1 MEALIL
7 TPDSSPLSRNIED
20 YPEGIIIPIDK
31 PYRWT
36 SADVIRKVKYAAIR
50 HFGKKN
56 LKVGHAGTLDPL
68 ATGVLL
74 VCIGKATKLAET
86 LQSHDKEY
94 VAGVTFGAT
103 TPSYDLE
110 KEIDRFF
117 PHEHI
122 TAETIEA
129 ALPAFIGEQDQI
141 APLFSAKS
149 VDGVRAYELAR
160 RMYRIQN
167 GCNSEDPRLSDPATA
182 GCSLQK
188 PTGLFAQPLTTLAGG
203 GMSSTSQSISDE
215 CPTTDIDAAAKE
227 LIRVARINISE
238 LELLGLVRQSAA
250 SEDPRLSN
258 DRHPLAGG
266 GMSSTA
272 VTLPHSDSNQATLM
286 ECNTGVDN
294 ASGGNE
300 IEKNASSRINVTDNS
315 ALGLPRAEIRMACSK
330 GTYVRAF
337 ARDLGEALGSGAHL
351 DSLQRSRS
359 GQFRVENA
367 LTVDQAIEL
376 LRIP

>member
-1 MEALIL
+1 MIL
-7 TPDSSPLSRNIED
+7 TPESPALSRDIED

-94 VAGVTFGAT
+94 IAGVTFGAT

-117 PHEHI
+117 PYDHI
-122 TAETIEA
+122 TSESVAE
-129 ALPAFIGEQDQI
+129 ALTVFIGEQEQI

-160 RMYRIQN
+160 RLYKASVR
-167 GCNSEDPRLSDPATA
+167 GEDALDETA
-182 GCSLQK
+182 R
-188 PTGLFAQPLTTLAGG
+188 
-203 GMSSTSQSISDE
+203 
-215 CPTTDIDAAAKE
+215 E
-227 LIRVARINISE
+227 LIRVSKINISE
-238 LELLGLVRQSAA
+238 LELVEFTSGLSIPE
-250 SEDPRLSN
+250 SGL
-258 DRHPLAGG
+258 GG
-266 GMSSTA
+266 GVVFSPSTQ
-272 VTLPHSDSNQATLM
+272 S
-286 ECNTGVDN
+286 
-294 ASGGNE
+294 
-300 IEKNASSRINVTDNS
+300 ASSRINVTDNS
-315 ALGLPRAEIRMACSK
+315 ALGLPRAVIRMACSK

-337 ARDLGEALGSGAHL
+337 ARDLGEKLGSGAHL

-359 GQFRVENA
+359 GDFRVENA
-367 LTVDQAIEL
+367 LTVDQTIAQLSTATLIKH
-376 LRIP
+376 

>member
-1 MEALIL
+1 M
-7 TPDSSPLSRNIED
+7 
-20 YPEGIIIPIDK
+20 
-31 PYRWT
+31 
-36 SADVIRKVKYAAIR
+36 IRKVKFAAIR

-74 VCIGKATKLAET
+74 VCIGKATKLAEE

-117 PHEHI
+117 PYEHI
-122 TAETIEA
+122 TAALVEE
-129 ALPAFIGEQDQI
+129 ALPAFIGEQNQI

-160 RMYRIQN
+160 KLHKE
-167 GCNSEDPRLSDPATA
+167 G
-182 GCSLQK
+182 K
-188 PTGLFAQPLTTLAGG
+188 TL
-203 GMSSTSQSISDE
+203 DE
-215 CPTTDIDAAAKE
+215 AAEE
-227 LIRVARINISE
+227 LIRVSRINITE
-238 LELLGLVRQSAA
+238 LEMLKFESGLRVYRGLKNNPSHADGVGPSPCGQGGSTVFQP
-250 SEDPRLSN
+250 SI
-258 DRHPLAGG
+258 HPEAY
-266 GMSSTA
+266 
-272 VTLPHSDSNQATLM
+272 AT
-286 ECNTGVDN
+286 ETI
-294 ASGGNE
+294 S
-300 IEKNASSRINVTDNS
+300 KASSRINVTDNS

-359 GQFRVENA
+359 GIFRVESA
-367 LTVDQAIEL
+367 LTVDQAIEML
-376 LRIP
+376 GK

>member
-1 MEALIL
+1 MQINAKIL
-7 TPDSSPLSRNIED
+7 TPEDVLSRNIEE

-36 SADVIRKVKYAAIR
+36 SADVIRKVKFAAIR

-74 VCIGKATKLAET
+74 VCIGKATKLAEW
-86 LQSHDKEY
+86 LQSHPKEY

-117 PHEHI
+117 PYGHI
-122 TAETIEA
+122 TAEAVRE
-129 ALPAFIGEQDQI
+129 ALPAFLGEQDQV

-160 RMYRIQN
+160 KLHKE
-167 GCNSEDPRLSDPATA
+167 GKTLDEA
-182 GCSLQK
+182 
-188 PTGLFAQPLTTLAGG
+188 AQ
-203 GMSSTSQSISDE
+203 
-215 CPTTDIDAAAKE
+215 E
-227 LIRVARINISE
+227 LIRTSRIEITE
-238 LELLGLVRQSAA
+238 LEMMEWTPGQDR
-250 SEDPRLSN
+250 N
-258 DRHPLAGG
+258 DIQ
-266 GMSSTA
+266 MS
-272 VTLPHSDSNQATLM
+272 
-286 ECNTGVDN
+286 C
-294 ASGGNE
+294 SGGYPTCNHILDAE
-300 IEKNASSRINVTDNS
+300 SPAQIQDIPEPVSKASSRINVTDNS
-315 ALGLPRAEIRMACSK
+315 ALGLPRAVIRMACSK

-351 DSLQRSRS
+351 DSLQRSAS
-359 GQFRVENA
+359 GIFRVENA
-367 LTVDQAIEL
+367 LTVEQTIAILKTE
-376 LRIP
+376 

>member
-1 MEALIL
+1 MIL
-7 TPDSSPLSRNIED
+7 RPGSAPLSRNIED

-36 SADVIRKVKYAAIR
+36 SADVIRKVKFAAIR

-94 VAGVTFGAT
+94 VAGITFGAT

-122 TAETIEA
+122 TAESIEA
-129 ALPAFIGEQDQI
+129 ALPAFIGEQDQV

-160 RMYRIQN
+160 KLHKE
-167 GCNSEDPRLSDPATA
+167 G
-182 GCSLQK
+182 K
-188 PTGLFAQPLTTLAGG
+188 TL
-203 GMSSTSQSISDE
+203 DE
-215 CPTTDIDAAAKE
+215 AAEE
-227 LIRVARINISE
+227 LIRVSRINISE
-238 LELLGLVRQSAA
+238 LELLEYHNFSGDADLENNPSHAIG
-250 SEDPRLSN
+250 
-258 DRHPLAGG
+258 AGPSPCGQG
-266 GMSSTA
+266 GST
-272 VTLPHSDSNQATLM
+272 VFQTTPPENS
-286 ECNTGVDN
+286 
-294 ASGGNE
+294 
-300 IEKNASSRINVTDNS
+300 NASSRINVTDNS
-315 ALGLPRAEIRMACSK
+315 ALGLPRAEVRMACSK

-359 GQFRVENA
+359 GIFRVEDA
-367 LTVDQAIEL
+367 LTVEQVMEIFQ
-376 LRIP
+376 R

>member
-1 MEALIL
+1 MA
-7 TPDSSPLSRNIED
+7 PLSRNIED

-36 SADVIRKVKYAAIR
+36 SADVIRKVKYTAIR

-74 VCIGKATKLAET
+74 VCIGKATKLAEE

-94 VAGVTFGAT
+94 VAGITFGAT

-122 TAETIEA
+122 TASSVED
-129 ALPAFIGEQDQI
+129 ALPAFIGEQDQL
-141 APLFSAKS
+141 APLVSAKS

-160 RMYRIQN
+160 KLHRE
-167 GCNSEDPRLSDPATA
+167 G
-182 GCSLQK
+182 K
-188 PTGLFAQPLTTLAGG
+188 TL
-203 GMSSTSQSISDE
+203 DE
-215 CPTTDIDAAAKE
+215 AAAE
-227 LIRVARINISE
+227 LIRVSRINITE
-238 LELLGLVRQSAA
+238 LECIEFIGASAA
-250 SEDPRLSN
+250 SEDPRTVPAALI
-258 DRHPLAGG
+258 HPLRGG
-266 GMSSTA
+266 AMSSPA
-272 VTLPHSDSNQATLM
+272 VTGTESRQIS
-286 ECNTGVDN
+286 
-294 ASGGNE
+294 
-300 IEKNASSRINVTDNS
+300 NASSRINVTDNS
-315 ALGLPRAEIRMACSK
+315 ELGLPRAVVRMACSK

-359 GQFRVENA
+359 GIFRVENA
-367 LTVDQAIEL
+367 LTVEQAINL
-376 LRIP
+376 LQA

>member
-1 MEALIL
+1 MIL
-7 TPDSSPLSRNIED
+7 TPDQSPLSRNIDD
-20 YPEGIIIPIDK
+20 YPGGIIIPIDK

-74 VCIGKATKLAET
+74 VCIGKATKLAEE

-94 VAGVTFGAT
+94 VAGITFGAT

-122 TAETIEA
+122 TASGIKE
-129 ALPAFIGEQDQI
+129 ALPAFIGEQKQI

-160 RMYRIQN
+160 RLHKE
-167 GCNSEDPRLSDPATA
+167 GKTLDEA
-182 GCSLQK
+182 
-188 PTGLFAQPLTTLAGG
+188 AQ
-203 GMSSTSQSISDE
+203 
-215 CPTTDIDAAAKE
+215 E
-227 LIRVARINISE
+227 LIRVSGITISG
-238 LELLGLVRQSAA
+238 LELIEFSAGCCERCDTTA
-250 SEDPRLSN
+250 FTTS
-258 DRHPLAGG
+258 
-266 GMSSTA
+266 SST
-272 VTLPHSDSNQATLM
+272 
-286 ECNTGVDN
+286 
-294 ASGGNE
+294 
-300 IEKNASSRINVTDNS
+300 ASSRINVTDNS
-315 ALGLPRAEIRMACSK
+315 ALGLPRAVIRMACSK

-359 GQFRVENA
+359 GIFRLEDA
-367 LTVDQAIEL
+367 LSIEQAISL
-376 LRIP
+376 LQITA

>member
-7 TPDSSPLSRNIED
+7 KPGNTPLSRNIED

-36 SADVIRKVKYAAIR
+36 SADVIRKVKFAAIR

-74 VCIGKATKLAET
+74 VCIGKATKQAEE

-94 VAGVTFGAT
+94 IAGISFGAT

-122 TAETIEA
+122 TASSIEE
-129 ALPAFIGEQDQI
+129 ALPSFIGEQNQI

-160 RMYRIQN
+160 KLHKE
-167 GCNSEDPRLSDPATA
+167 G
-182 GCSLQK
+182 K
-188 PTGLFAQPLTTLAGG
+188 TL
-203 GMSSTSQSISDE
+203 DE
-215 CPTTDIDAAAKE
+215 AALE
-227 LIRVARINISE
+227 LIRVSRINISE
-238 LELLGLVRQSAA
+238 LELVSFETGRSSHCGVCNRAT
-250 SEDPRLSN
+250 
-258 DRHPLAGG
+258 PLAAGG
-266 GMSSTA
+266 GAHDEGVGGVVANPTVGTA
-272 VTLPHSDSNQATLM
+272 SA
-286 ECNTGVDN
+286 
-294 ASGGNE
+294 
-300 IEKNASSRINVTDNS
+300 RINVTDNS
-315 ALGLPRAEIRMACSK
+315 ELGLTRAVVRMACSK

-359 GQFRVENA
+359 GEFRVENA
-367 LTVDQAIEL
+367 LTVEEAVAAL
-376 LRIP
+376 SRP

>member
-1 MEALIL
+1 MIL
-7 TPDSSPLSRNIED
+7 TPDSAPLTRDIAD

-74 VCIGKATKLAET
+74 VCIGKATKLAEE

-122 TAETIEA
+122 SAESVEN
-129 ALPAFIGEQDQI
+129 ALPGFIGEQDQI

-160 RMYRIQN
+160 KLYKA
-167 GCNSEDPRLSDPATA
+167 NSESSSEQNSELDTA
-182 GCSLQK
+182 AEQL
-188 PTGLFAQPLTTLAGG
+188 L
-203 GMSSTSQSISDE
+203 
-215 CPTTDIDAAAKE
+215 
-227 LIRVARINISE
+227 RVSKINITE
-238 LELLGLVRQSAA
+238 LELLQFTGGVCGLQNNPSHYVGPSPCGQ
-250 SEDPRLSN
+250 
-258 DRHPLAGG
+258 GG
-266 GMSSTA
+266 STVLQTA
-272 VTLPHSDSNQATLM
+272 
-286 ECNTGVDN
+286 NTT
-294 ASGGNE
+294 
-300 IEKNASSRINVTDNS
+300 ASSRINVTDNS

-359 GQFRVENA
+359 GLFRVENA
-367 LTVDQAIEL
+367 LSVEEAIQKL
-376 LRIP
+376 Q

>member
-1 MEALIL
+1 MDALVL
-7 TPDSSPLSRNIED
+7 GPGSASLSRNIED

-94 VAGVTFGAT
+94 IAGVTFGAT

-110 KEIDRFF
+110 KEIDRLF

-122 TAETIEA
+122 TADSVA
-129 ALPAFIGEQDQI
+129 DALPGFIGEQDQI

-160 RMYRIQN
+160 KLHKE
-167 GCNSEDPRLSDPATA
+167 GKTLDEA
-182 GCSLQK
+182 
-188 PTGLFAQPLTTLAGG
+188 AQ
-203 GMSSTSQSISDE
+203 
-215 CPTTDIDAAAKE
+215 E
-227 LIRVARINISE
+227 LIRTARISITE
-238 LELLGLVRQSAA
+238 LEMLQFDTESSVKAA
-250 SEDPRLSN
+250 VGE
-258 DRHPLAGG
+258 
-266 GMSSTA
+266 
-272 VTLPHSDSNQATLM
+272 
-286 ECNTGVDN
+286 
-294 ASGGNE
+294 GNE
-300 IEKNASSRINVTDNS
+300 TSASSRINVTDNS
-315 ALGLPRAEIRMACSK
+315 ALGLPRAVIRMACSK

-337 ARDLGEALGSGAHL
+337 ARDLGEALGTGAHL

-359 GQFRVENA
+359 GEFRVEDA
-367 LTVDQAIEL
+367 LTVGTVIEIL
-376 LRIP
+376 TA

>member
-1 MEALIL
+1 MIL
-7 TPDSSPLSRNIED
+7 NPGSSPLSRNIED

-36 SADVIRKVKYAAIR
+36 SADVIRKVKFAAIR

-94 VAGVTFGAT
+94 IAGITFGAT

-122 TAETIEA
+122 TEDSVRE

-160 RMYRIQN
+160 KLHKE
-167 GCNSEDPRLSDPATA
+167 G
-182 GCSLQK
+182 K
-188 PTGLFAQPLTTLAGG
+188 TL
-203 GMSSTSQSISDE
+203 DE
-215 CPTTDIDAAAKE
+215 AAEE
-227 LIRVARINISE
+227 LIRVSRISITE
-238 LELLGLVRQSAA
+238 LELLEFTSCAA
-250 SEDPRLSN
+250 SGDEGLENRAT
-258 DRHPLAGG
+258 PLAAGG
-266 GMSSTA
+266 GAHEVGRVVIQASAPEAASST
-272 VTLPHSDSNQATLM
+272 
-286 ECNTGVDN
+286 
-294 ASGGNE
+294 
-300 IEKNASSRINVTDNS
+300 ASSRINVTDNS
-315 ALGLPRAEIRMACSK
+315 ALGLPRATVRMACSK

-337 ARDLGEALGSGAHL
+337 ARDLGESLGTGAHL

-359 GQFRVENA
+359 GIFRVKDA
-367 LTVDQAIEL
+367 LTVERTIEILATQA
-376 LRIP
+376 

>member
-7 TPDSSPLSRNIED
+7 NPGSAPLTRNIED
-20 YPEGIIIPIDK
+20 YPDGIIIPIDK

-94 VAGVTFGAT
+94 IAGVTFGAT

-110 KEIDRFF
+110 KEIDRMF
-117 PHEHI
+117 PYEHI
-122 TAETIEA
+122 TAESILEV
-129 ALPAFIGEQDQI
+129 LPAFIGEQDQV

-160 RMYRIQN
+160 KLHKE
-167 GCNSEDPRLSDPATA
+167 GKTLDEA
-182 GCSLQK
+182 
-188 PTGLFAQPLTTLAGG
+188 AQ
-203 GMSSTSQSISDE
+203 
-215 CPTTDIDAAAKE
+215 E
-227 LIRVARINISE
+227 LIRTSRITISE
-238 LELLGLVRQSAA
+238 LELLEFNESYDREGGRGC
-250 SEDPRLSN
+250 EDRAT
-258 DRHPLAGG
+258 RGTEAGG
-266 GMSSTA
+266 
-272 VTLPHSDSNQATLM
+272 PQA
-286 ECNTGVDN
+286 ER
-294 ASGGNE
+294 SGGVSEANVRASLPSSPAE
-300 IEKNASSRINVTDNS
+300 DESNASSRINVTDNS
-315 ALGLPRAEIRMACSK
+315 ELGLPHASIRMACSK

-337 ARDLGEALGSGAHL
+337 ARDLGEALNSGAHL

-359 GQFRVENA
+359 GIFRVENA
-367 LTVDQAIEL
+367 LSIEQTL
-376 LRIP
+376 EKLAQ

>member
-1 MEALIL
+1 MDALVL
-7 TPDSSPLSRNIED
+7 GPGSASLSRNIED

-36 SADVIRKVKYAAIR
+36 SVDVIRKVKYAAIR

-86 LQSHDKEY
+86 VQSHDKEY
-94 VAGVTFGAT
+94 IAGVTFGAT

-110 KEIDRFF
+110 KEIDRLF

-122 TAETIEA
+122 TADSVA
-129 ALPAFIGEQDQI
+129 DALSGFIGEQDQI

-160 RMYRIQN
+160 KLHKE
-167 GCNSEDPRLSDPATA
+167 GKTLDEA
-182 GCSLQK
+182 
-188 PTGLFAQPLTTLAGG
+188 AQ
-203 GMSSTSQSISDE
+203 
-215 CPTTDIDAAAKE
+215 E
-227 LIRVARINISE
+227 LIRTARISITE
-238 LELLGLVRQSAA
+238 LEMLQFDTESSVKAA
-250 SEDPRLSN
+250 VGE
-258 DRHPLAGG
+258 
-266 GMSSTA
+266 
-272 VTLPHSDSNQATLM
+272 
-286 ECNTGVDN
+286 
-294 ASGGNE
+294 GNE
-300 IEKNASSRINVTDNS
+300 TSASSRINVTDNS
-315 ALGLPRAEIRMACSK
+315 ALGLPRAVIRMACSK

-337 ARDLGEALGSGAHL
+337 ARDLGEALGTGAHL

-359 GQFRVENA
+359 GEFRVEDA
-367 LTVDQAIEL
+367 LTVGEVIEIL
-376 LRIP
+376 TA

>member
-1 MEALIL
+1 MIL
-7 TPDSSPLSRNIED
+7 TPDSAPLSRDIAD

-36 SADVIRKVKYAAIR
+36 SADVIRKVKFAAIR

-74 VCIGKATKLAET
+74 VCIGKATKLAEE

-117 PHEHI
+117 PYEHI
-122 TAETIEA
+122 TSEA
-129 ALPAFIGEQDQI
+129 VADALPAFIGEQNQI

-160 RMYRIQN
+160 KLHKE
-167 GCNSEDPRLSDPATA
+167 G
-182 GCSLQK
+182 K
-188 PTGLFAQPLTTLAGG
+188 TL
-203 GMSSTSQSISDE
+203 DE
-215 CPTTDIDAAAKE
+215 AAEE
-227 LIRVARINISE
+227 LIRVSRINITE
-238 LELLGLVRQSAA
+238 LEMLKFENASLGGGGCQNRAT
-250 SEDPRLSN
+250 
-258 DRHPLAGG
+258 PLAAGG
-266 GMSSTA
+266 GAHDEGVGGVVLTTTTSEAT
-272 VTLPHSDSNQATLM
+272 VTT
-286 ECNTGVDN
+286 
-294 ASGGNE
+294 
-300 IEKNASSRINVTDNS
+300 ASSRINVTDNS

-359 GQFRVENA
+359 GIFRVENA
-367 LTVDQAIEL
+367 LTVDQAIEML
-376 LRIP
+376 GK

>member
-1 MEALIL
+1 MDATRTASTRCLAANKIQILEALIL
-7 TPDSSPLSRNIED
+7 TPESSPLTRNIED

-36 SADVIRKVKYAAIR
+36 SADVIRKVKYTAIR

-74 VCIGKATKLAET
+74 VCIGKATKLAEE

-94 VAGVTFGAT
+94 VAGITFGAT

-110 KEIDRFF
+110 KEIDRYF

-122 TAETIEA
+122 TEEGVAA

-160 RMYRIQN
+160 KLHAE
-167 GCNSEDPRLSDPATA
+167 G
-182 GCSLQK
+182 K
-188 PTGLFAQPLTTLAGG
+188 TL
-203 GMSSTSQSISDE
+203 DE
-215 CPTTDIDAAAKE
+215 AAAE
-227 LIRVARINISE
+227 LIRVSKIKITE
-238 LELLGLVRQSAA
+238 LELIEYRADDGCFKNHAT
-250 SEDPRLSN
+250 
-258 DRHPLAGG
+258 PLAAGG
-266 GMSSTA
+266 RSDEVTSGVVFQTTSSA
-272 VTLPHSDSNQATLM
+272 P
-286 ECNTGVDN
+286 
-294 ASGGNE
+294 
-300 IEKNASSRINVTDNS
+300 SSRINVTDNS
-315 ALGLPRAEIRMACSK
+315 ALGLPHAVVRMECSK

-337 ARDLGEALGSGAHL
+337 ARDLGESLGSGAHL

-359 GQFRVENA
+359 GIFRVENA
-367 LTVDQAIEL
+367 LSVEQALTL
-376 LRIP
+376 LN

>member
-1 MEALIL
+1 MEAYIL
-7 TPDSSPLSRNIED
+7 KPGADVLSRNIDD

-94 VAGVTFGAT
+94 VAGITFGAT

-117 PHEHI
+117 PYEHI
-122 TAETIEA
+122 SAEGVTE
-129 ALPAFIGEQDQI
+129 ALPGFIGEQDQV

-160 RMYRIQN
+160 KLHREGKSMD
-167 GCNSEDPRLSDPATA
+167 EA
-182 GCSLQK
+182 
-188 PTGLFAQPLTTLAGG
+188 AQ
-203 GMSSTSQSISDE
+203 D
-215 CPTTDIDAAAKE
+215 
-227 LIRVARINISE
+227 LIRVSRINISE
-238 LELLGLVRQSAA
+238 LELVEFHILAEDSRLKNNPSHFVGPSPCGQGGSTVFQPTTLSSSSSGEIQSENISKA
-250 SEDPRLSN
+250 S
-258 DRHPLAGG
+258 A
-266 GMSSTA
+266 
-272 VTLPHSDSNQATLM
+272 
-286 ECNTGVDN
+286 
-294 ASGGNE
+294 
-300 IEKNASSRINVTDNS
+300 RINVTDNS
-315 ALGLPRAEIRMACSK
+315 ELGLPRAVVRMACSK

-359 GQFRVENA
+359 GEFRVENA
-367 LTVDQAIEL
+367 LTVDQAIAL
-376 LRIP
+376 LSHS

>member
-1 MEALIL
+1 MEAYIL
-7 TPDSSPLSRNIED
+7 KPGADVLSRNIDD
-20 YPEGIIIPIDK
+20 YPDGIIIPIDK

-94 VAGVTFGAT
+94 VAGITFGAT

-117 PHEHI
+117 PYEHI
-122 TAETIEA
+122 SAKGVAE
-129 ALPAFIGEQDQI
+129 ALPAFIGEQDQV

-160 RMYRIQN
+160 KLYRQ
-167 GCNSEDPRLSDPATA
+167 GAASEL
-182 GCSLQK
+182 
-188 PTGLFAQPLTTLAGG
+188 
-203 GMSSTSQSISDE
+203 DE
-215 CPTTDIDAAAKE
+215 AANE

-238 LELLGLVRQSAA
+238 LELVGFDKGRREGGWKNNPSHSFGAGPDHSCCRRLLAAKVHRTVCVIAPDPCGQGGSTVFPTTFPSASKA
-250 SEDPRLSN
+250 S
-258 DRHPLAGG
+258 A
-266 GMSSTA
+266 
-272 VTLPHSDSNQATLM
+272 
-286 ECNTGVDN
+286 
-294 ASGGNE
+294 
-300 IEKNASSRINVTDNS
+300 RINVTDNS
-315 ALGLPRAEIRMACSK
+315 GLGLPRAVVRMACSK

-359 GQFRVENA
+359 GEFRVEDA
-367 LTVDQAIEL
+367 LTVDQAIAL
-376 LRIP
+376 LRDTQSNDNQ

>member
-1 MEALIL
+1 MEALVL
-7 TPDSSPLSRNIED
+7 NPDSAPLTRDIAD

-74 VCIGKATKLAET
+74 VCIGKATKLAEE

-94 VAGVTFGAT
+94 IAGVTFGAT

-122 TAETIEA
+122 SSEA
-129 ALPAFIGEQDQI
+129 VENALPAFIGEQDQV

-160 RMYRIQN
+160 KLYKA
-167 GCNSEDPRLSDPATA
+167 NSENESEQSSELDTA
-182 GCSLQK
+182 AEQL
-188 PTGLFAQPLTTLAGG
+188 L
-203 GMSSTSQSISDE
+203 
-215 CPTTDIDAAAKE
+215 
-227 LIRVARINISE
+227 RVSRIHITE
-238 LELLGLVRQSAA
+238 LELLEFENGGRCAQ
-250 SEDPRLSN
+250 ED
-258 DRHPLAGG
+258 
-266 GMSSTA
+266 ST
-272 VTLPHSDSNQATLM
+272 VLPTAT
-286 ECNTGVDN
+286 T
-294 ASGGNE
+294 S
-300 IEKNASSRINVTDNS
+300 ASSRINVTDNS

-367 LTVDQAIEL
+367 LTVEQAL
-376 LRIP
+376 QKLQPAFSANN

>member
-7 TPDSSPLSRNIED
+7 NPDSAPLSRNIED

-86 LQSHDKEY
+86 LQGHDKEY

-110 KEIDRFF
+110 KDIDRLF

-122 TAETIEA
+122 TAEA
-129 ALPAFIGEQDQI
+129 VQDALPAFIGEQNQI

-160 RMYRIQN
+160 KLYRLN
-167 GCNSEDPRLSDPATA
+167 GGSDSEDPRLS
-182 GCSLQK
+182 S
-188 PTGLFAQPLTTLAGG
+188 
-203 GMSSTSQSISDE
+203 
-215 CPTTDIDAAAKE
+215 
-227 LIRVARINISE
+227 
-238 LELLGLVRQSAA
+238 
-250 SEDPRLSN
+250 

-266 GMSSTA
+266 GMSSPSLSTIQQEKSSEFDA
-272 VTLPHSDSNQATLM
+272 AAESLIRVSKINITELELISFTESHNGGSDIEDHATRSS
-286 ECNTGVDN
+286 ETEGPQT
-294 ASGGNE
+294 
-300 IEKNASSRINVTDNS
+300 NASSRINVTDNS
-315 ALGLPRAEIRMACSK
+315 ALGLPRAMIRMACSK

-337 ARDLGEALGSGAHL
+337 ARDLGETLDSGAHL

-359 GQFRVENA
+359 GQFRVGDA
-367 LTVDQAIEL
+367 LTIEQAIAAL
-376 LRIP
+376 Q

>member
-7 TPDSSPLSRNIED
+7 TPDSAPLTRDIAD

-36 SADVIRKVKYAAIR
+36 SADVIRKIKYAAIR

-74 VCIGKATKLAET
+74 VCIGKATKLAEE

-94 VAGVTFGAT
+94 IAGVTFGAT

-122 TAETIEA
+122 SAEAVHE
-129 ALPAFIGEQDQI
+129 ALPAFLGEQDQI

-160 RMYRIQN
+160 KLYKA
-167 GCNSEDPRLSDPATA
+167 NSEGGSEQSSELDTA
-182 GCSLQK
+182 AEQL
-188 PTGLFAQPLTTLAGG
+188 L
-203 GMSSTSQSISDE
+203 
-215 CPTTDIDAAAKE
+215 
-227 LIRVARINISE
+227 RVSRINITE
-238 LELLGLVRQSAA
+238 LELLSFADRNEGL
-250 SEDPRLSN
+250 L
-258 DRHPLAGG
+258 DRATRGTEAGG
-266 GMSSTA
+266 
-272 VTLPHSDSNQATLM
+272 PQA
-286 ECNTGVDN
+286 ER
-294 ASGGNE
+294 SGGVSEANVHE
-300 IEKNASSRINVTDNS
+300 PSSCQHATTASSRINVTDNS

-367 LTVDQAIEL
+367 LSVEQAL
-376 LRIP
+376 QKLQ